1 MKLWMLAFTLLYISL
16 QAEDFTRFGYY
27 RVVAVS
33 PPLKIADPMANAHI
47 ILEESIEADKKGAS
61 IVLFPE
67 LSLTGYTAEDLFG
80 SEDLLI
86 HTKKALLELTKKSV
100 DLDVTIVVGAP
111 YRTLNGRL
119 YNVAFVISQGKILGA
134 VPKIHLPN
142 YSEYYER
149 RWFVPG
155 GKVEME
161 IEDPILGSFHL
172 GTRQLFCLGEMIF
185 GVEICED
192 LWAPLPPSTDLAL
205 AGANVILNLSASN
218 ELVGKSDYRR
228 ALVEQQSNRL
238 LAGYVYASSGPTE
251 STKDLVFGGHLMIYE
266 NGSKLSEGDR
276 FKLQGEKIS
285 ADIDVQKLLH
295 ERQKNMT
302 FGNQDSLEK
311 DYLFHSISRGRS
323 LLELKRIYSKTPFVP
338 TDAVELGSR
347 AQEII
352 TIQATGLAR
361 RLLAAKVKTMILGI
375 SGGLDSTLALLV
387 AKEAADL
394 LNWDYS
400 QIIGI
405 TMPGFGTTKGTKSSA
420 LTLMENLR
428 ISIKEISIVDAV
440 NQHFKDI
447 GQDPNKYDITYEN
460 AQARERT
467 QILFDLA
474 NKEGGIVVG
483 TGDLSELCL
492 GWCTYNGDHMAMYSV
507 NSSVPKTLVKHLVEW
522 FASKSED
529 LELKTVLQEILA
541 TEISPELIPPDLN
554 GKIIQATEDIVGPY
568 RLHDFFIY
576 HYLRN
581 GFTIEKIFSLATQS
595 FADEY
600 SPAVV
605 KKWLRVFI
613 QRYYQQ
619 QFKRTTLPPGPKV
632 GSVSVSPRGDLRMP
646 DEAGCD
652 LLLTIIDN
660 LPIE

>member
-1 MKLWMLAFTLLYISL
+1 MKLWVLAFSILWISL

-33 PPLKIADPMANAHI
+33 PPVKIADPMANAHI
-47 ILEESIEADKKGAS
+47 IWQEVEEADKTGAS

-67 LSLTGYTAEDLFG
+67 LGLTGYTAEDLFA
-80 SEDLLI
+80 SEDLLL
-86 HTKKALLELTKKSV
+86 HTKKAILELTKQSAQS
-100 DLDVTIVVGAP
+100 DVTIVVGAP
-111 YRTLNGRL
+111 YRTFNGRL
-119 YNVAFVISQGKILGA
+119 YNVAFVISRGKILGA
-134 VPKIHLPN
+134 IPKIHLPN
-142 YSEYYER
+142 YSEFYER

-155 GKVEME
+155 DKVEMD
-161 IEDPILGSFHL
+161 IQDPILGSFHL
-172 GTRQLFCLGEMIF
+172 GSKQLFCLGEMVF

-192 LWAPLPPSTDLAL
+192 LWAPLPPSTALAL

-218 ELVGKSDYRR
+218 ELVGKSEYRR

-238 LAGYVYASSGPTE
+238 LTGYVYASSGPTE
-251 STKDLVFGGHLMIYE
+251 STKDLVFGGHLMIFE
-266 NGSKLSEGDR
+266 NGTKLSEGER
-276 FKLQGEKIS
+276 FKLQGEKIT
-285 ADIDVQKLLH
+285 ADIDVQKILH

-302 FGNQDSLEK
+302 FSNQDSIERSF
-311 DYLFHSISRGRS
+311 LFHTISEGRA
-323 LLELKRIYSKTPFVP
+323 LPKLERTYSKTPFVP
-338 TDAVELGSR
+338 SSAAELNLR

-361 RLLAAKVKTMILGI
+361 RLLSAKSKTMIIGV

-420 LTLMENLR
+420 LTLMKNLQ
-428 ISIKEISIVDAV
+428 ITTKEISIVDAV
-440 NQHFKDI
+440 TQHFKDI

-460 AQARERT
+460 SQARERT

-474 NKEGGIVVG
+474 NKEGGIVIG

-507 NSSVPKTLVKHLVEW
+507 NSSIPKTLVKHLVEW
-522 FASKSED
+522 IASKSED
-529 LELKTVLQEILA
+529 IELKTVLQKILV
-541 TEISPELIPPDLN
+541 TEISPELIPPNIN
-554 GKIIQATEDIVGPY
+554 GTIDQITEDIIGPY

-595 FADEY
+595 FVDEY
-600 SPAVV
+600 TPSII
-605 KKWLRVFI
+605 KKWLRAFI

-646 DEAGCD
+646 DEASFEF
-652 LLLTIIDN
+652 LLTMIDN
-660 LPIE
+660 LPVK

>member
-1 MKLWMLAFTLLYISL
+1 MKLLVFIFIVFGVPII
-16 QAEDFTRFGYY
+16 AEDLTGFGYY

-33 PPLKIADPMANAHI
+33 PPLKIADPVTNARI
-47 ILEESIEADKKGAS
+47 IWQEVEEADKNGAS
-61 IVLFPE
+61 IILFPE

-80 SEDLLI
+80 TEDLLTY
-86 HTKKALLELTKKSV
+86 TKKAILELTRKSAEV
-100 DLDVTIVVGAP
+100 EVTIVVGAP
-111 YRTLNGRL
+111 YRTLDGRL
-119 YNVAFVISQGKILGA
+119 YNVAFIISQGRIVGV

-142 YSEYYER
+142 YSEFYER
-149 RWFVPG
+149 RWFVSG
-155 GKVEME
+155 GKVEMD
-161 IEDPILGSFHL
+161 IQDSILGNFHL
-172 GTRQLFCLGEMIF
+172 GTRQLFCLGKMVF

-192 LWAPLPPSTDLAL
+192 LWAPRPPSTELAL

-218 ELVGKSDYRR
+218 ELVGKSDYRK

-251 STKDLVFGGHLMIYE
+251 STKDLVFGGHLMIFE
-266 NGSKLSEGDR
+266 NGTKLSEGTR

-302 FGNQDSLEK
+302 FGNQDPLEMG
-311 DYLFHSISRGRS
+311 FIFQNIPQNRT
-323 LLELKRIYSKTPFVP
+323 LLELNRKYSKTPFVP
-338 TDAVELGSR
+338 SDLTELGSR
-347 AQEII
+347 AQEIVA
-352 TIQATGLAR
+352 IQATGLAR
-361 RLLAAKVKTMILGI
+361 RLLAAKVKAMVIGI
-375 SGGLDSTLALLV
+375 SGGLDSTLALLI

-394 LNWDYS
+394 LNWSYS

-405 TMPGFGTTKGTKSSA
+405 TMPGFGTTVGTKSSA
-420 LTLMENLR
+420 LTLMKNLGV
-428 ISIKEISIVDAV
+428 STKEISIVDAV

-447 GQDPNKYDITYEN
+447 GQDPNIYDVTYEN
-460 AQARERT
+460 SQARERT

-474 NKEGGIVVG
+474 NKEGAIVVG

-522 FASKSED
+522 FAFKSD
-529 LELKTVLQEILA
+529 DVELKTVLKEILE
-541 TEISPELIPPDLN
+541 TEISPELIPPDVHGN
-554 GKIIQATEDIVGPY
+554 IHQITEDIVGPY

-581 GFTIEKIFSLATQS
+581 GFAVEKIFFLATQS

-600 SPAVV
+600 SPKVI

-619 QFKRTTLPPGPKV
+619 QFKRTTLPSGPKV

-646 DEAGCD
+646 DEAGCEF
-652 LLLTIIDN
+652 LLSIIDN
-660 LPIE
+660 LRVD

>member
-1 MKLWMLAFTLLYISL
+1 MRLWIFVVTFLCVAL

-27 RVVAVS
+27 RVIAVS
-33 PPLKIADPMANAHI
+33 PPVKIADPMANAHI
-47 ILEESIEADKKGAS
+47 ILEEALEADKKGAS
-61 IVLFPE
+61 VVLFPE
-67 LSLTGYTAEDLFG
+67 LSLTGYTAEDLF
-80 SEDLLI
+80 SNEDLLTY
-86 HTKKALLELTKKSV
+86 TKKAVLELVRESSQME
-100 DLDVTIVVGAP
+100 VTIVVGAP
-111 YRTLNGRL
+111 YRTPNGRL

-134 VPKIHLPN
+134 IPKIHLPN
-142 YSEYYER
+142 YSEFYER

-155 GKVEME
+155 GKVEMD
-161 IEDPILGSFHL
+161 IQDPILGEFHL
-172 GTRQLFCLGEMIF
+172 GVRQLFCLGEMIF

-192 LWAPLPPSTDLAL
+192 LWAPLPPSTNLAL

-228 ALVEQQSNRL
+228 ALVEQQSDRL
-238 LAGYVYASSGPTE
+238 LAGYVYASSGPME
-251 STKDLVFGGHLMIYE
+251 STKDLVFGGHLMIFE
-266 NGSKLSEGDR
+266 NGSKLSEGER

-295 ERQKNMT
+295 ERQRNMT

-311 DYLFHSISRGRS
+311 DFIFHAIPQIRS
-323 LLELKRIYSKTPFVP
+323 LPKLERTYSKTPFVP
-338 TDAVELGSR
+338 SNSAELGARS
-347 AQEII
+347 QEII

-361 RLLAAKVKTMILGI
+361 RLLAAKVKTMVIGI

-394 LNWDYS
+394 LSWDYS
-400 QIIGI
+400 RIIGV

-420 LTLMENLR
+420 LTLMKNLG
-428 ISIKEISIVDAV
+428 ISVKEISIVDAV
-440 NQHFKDI
+440 SQHFKDI
-447 GQDPNKYDITYEN
+447 DQDPNKYDITYEN
-460 AQARERT
+460 SQARERT

-474 NKEGGIVVG
+474 NKENAIVVG

-492 GWCTYNGDHMAMYSV
+492 GWCTYNGDHMSMYGV
-507 NSSVPKTLVKHLVEW
+507 NSSIPKTLVKHLIEW
-522 FASKSED
+522 VAFESED

-554 GKIIQATEDIVGPY
+554 GDIHQITEDIVGPY

-600 SPAVV
+600 SPPVV

-613 QRYYQQ
+613 QRFYQQ
-619 QFKRTTLPPGPKV
+619 QFKRTTLPAGPKV
-632 GSVSVSPRGDLRMP
+632 GSVSISPRGDLRMP
-646 DEAGCD
+646 DEVGCEA
-652 LLLTIIDN
+652 LLAIVDK